1 MTAAVFLDRDN
12 TLIHNDGDL
21 GDPDAVRLVK
31 GAASAIASLR
41 GLSYKIV
48 VVSNQGGVARGKFTE
63 EDVKA
68 VHERI
73 AKLVNE
79 TSGSIIDRFYYC
91 PYHPEGKTKKYRREH
106 PWRKPQPGM
115 ILQAA
120 EDLGLDLS
128 RSWLIG
134 DQMRDIEAA
143 SAAGVRAVLLDRD
156 AKEPA
161 DQEESETPNHW
172 CAPTII
178 EAVKIIAQQGR
189 IELTGAETSA
199 TSSTRRRLRAS
210 DLAAAKRQEKSSM
223 PSSSDGQSQDSPT
236 KSMAPRPFRPWTAQ
250 PADEESPDTY
260 ESSDVVATP
269 PPVEPKR
276 DLPPQPEAMLT
287 SSQPLET
294 HKPMT
299 ASSPAT
305 DQVLRQILQELRSQ
319 RGLESEFSYHQM
331 IAIVLQMIAAVSLLG
346 ALWMGASNLDIFS
359 RWLGVALGFQL
370 ATIAML
376 LFRK

>member
-21 GDPDAVRLVK
+21 GDPDGVRLVK

-48 VVSNQGGVARGKFTE
+48 VVTNQGGVARGKFTE
-63 EDVKA
+63 EDVQA

-73 AKLVNE
+73 AQLVKE

-128 RSWLIG
+128 RSWLVG

-156 AKEPA
+156 AKEAPEQDDSESPA
-161 DQEESETPNHW
+161 HW
-172 CAPTII
+172 AAPTII

-189 IELTGAETSA
+189 IELTGSESSA
-199 TSSTRRRLRAS
+199 TTPTRRRARVS
-210 DLAAAKRQEKSSM
+210 DVAATKRQDKGAMAST
-223 PSSSDGQSQDSPT
+223 SDGQGDDPPT
-236 KSMAPRPFRPWTAQ
+236 KSMPPRPFRPWTSQ
-250 PADEESPDTY
+250 PADEASATT
-260 ESSDVVATP
+260 SQATDVPAQ
-269 PPVEPKR
+269 PPVEPK
-276 DLPPQPEAMLT
+276 DDQLPGPEPARTSPQRLDT
-287 SSQPLET
+287 D
-294 HKPMT
+294 KPVAT
-299 ASSPAT
+299 PAPPN
-305 DQVLRQILQELRSQ
+305 DQILRQILQELRNQ

-346 ALWMGASNLDIFS
+346 ALWMGASNIDIFV
-359 RWLGVALGFQL
+359 RWLGVALGIQL